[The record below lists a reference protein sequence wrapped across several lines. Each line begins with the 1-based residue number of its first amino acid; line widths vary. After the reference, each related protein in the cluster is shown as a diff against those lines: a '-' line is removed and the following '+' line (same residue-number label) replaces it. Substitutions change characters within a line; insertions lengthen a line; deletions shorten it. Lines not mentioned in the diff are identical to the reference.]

1 MPADEVI
8 QPTVR
13 PTRRTVL
20 GAACLGVAGSLTG
33 LVASG
38 CSVPDVQRPGAQETP
53 SAPELAPD
61 LAVATEALAQLRLVR
76 ATAEQTAARFPATRA
91 RLATLIELHRTHE
104 ESLDAA
110 VPERARATDPPA
122 APEISPQRPTALAH
136 LQATEVQL
144 QGALAGLALRA
155 ESGRFARL
163 LGSMSAAVGQHLVGW
178 PA

>member
-20 GAACLGVAGSLTG
+20 GAASLGVAGTLTG
-33 LVASG
+33 LLASG
-38 CSVPDVQRPGAQETP
+38 CSVPDVQRPGTEETP
-53 SAPELAPD
+53 GVPELAPD
-61 LAVATEALAQLRLVR
+61 VAVATEALAQLRLVR
-76 ATAEQTAARFPATRA
+76 ATAEQTAERFPATRT
-91 RLATLIELHRTHE
+91 RLATLIELHRAHE

-110 VPERARATDPPA
+110 VPARARATDLPTPVAIPTQRVA
-122 APEISPQRPTALAH
+122 AMAH
-136 LQATEVQL
+136 LQTTEAHL
-144 QGALAGLALRA
+144 QGTLTGLALRA

-178 PA
+178 PT